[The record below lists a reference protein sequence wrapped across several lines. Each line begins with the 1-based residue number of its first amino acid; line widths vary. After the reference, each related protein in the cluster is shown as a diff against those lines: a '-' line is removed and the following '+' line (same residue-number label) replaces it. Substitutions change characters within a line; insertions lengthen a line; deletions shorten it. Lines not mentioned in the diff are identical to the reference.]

1 MNVCTDVIFKC
12 AVIVITEG
20 STERT
25 SLSAVVAVILSARGD
40 RHIAGSGNA
49 IFLFHVSS
57 NLFSFKDLLVVQ
69 LFRFCSILWLGADN
83 PHF

>member
-1 MNVCTDVIFKC
+1 MCTDVIFKC

-40 RHIAGSGNA
+40 RHIARSGNA
-49 IFLFHVSS
+49 IFLLTSS